1 MKNKITYIR
10 KLIIWWIS
18 RIPSLLGGHS
28 DYKPLGVNHTAKT
41 DAFVDMFSGN
51 FVENLNRNVAREKSM
66 FNTPIREAIIFA
78 SNTHEIHQKQK
89 RKGKDLPYIMHPLTV
104 GLILAKAGAWDDR
117 IVAGILHDT
126 IEDSTTEHKVTYEI
140 LLAKF
145 GPSVADIVR
154 DVTEHNK
161 ELPWTIRKQ
170 EALEHLKTMEGPSLW
185 VKTADVVSNVSE
197 ILDDYTHDGDV
208 VFRRF
213 NASKKDVIANY
224 RAVVD
229 VLIKKWTRDEPQEE
243 NPMMLDLKTLTRDLE
258 KLEDGNS

>member
-1 MKNKITYIR
+1 
-10 KLIIWWIS
+10 
-18 RIPSLLGGHS
+18 
-28 DYKPLGVNHTAKT
+28 
-41 DAFVDMFSGN
+41 MFSGN